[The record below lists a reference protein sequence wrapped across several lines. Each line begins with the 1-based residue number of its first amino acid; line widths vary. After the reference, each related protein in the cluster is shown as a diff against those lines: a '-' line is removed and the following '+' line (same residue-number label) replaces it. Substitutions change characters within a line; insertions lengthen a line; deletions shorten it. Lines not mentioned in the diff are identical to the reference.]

1 MRRCSLAAMFGTFAA
16 FGSLGGC
23 ANFDRE
29 WARLSADIMPPTP
42 SEAARDVFN
51 ISDADKRRNGI
62 ALLSAAR
69 FGGEAAYLRMY
80 RLLIDDPDATV
91 RAACIKA
98 LGDHGELEDV
108 PRIIPRLRDE
118 APFVRWEAAKA
129 LQKIHHTDAIVP
141 LMDATIKDED
151 DDVRMAAAYAL
162 GQYPERRVFDVLVG
176 ALDDPNYAVSAA
188 ARQSLQTMTGQS
200 LSLNAA
206 DWIRFADDAKGNLFA
221 AQKQYV
227 WQPYEPP
234 EKWTDTIQFWKTRE
248 IPSPR
253 PPRGLAAAGASTA
266 PSTSP

>member
-1 MRRCSLAAMFGTFAA
+1 MFGTFAA